1 MSVATAVFHPGFGE
15 RLRQARTALGLTPA
29 EVAAKLK
36 LGSRQIEALEA
47 EDLAQLPGDV
57 FTRGFVRNYARL
69 VKIDPEQLIV
79 PIDINATIAETITA
93 PSEGVS
99 FASPGLRRW
108 VLLPLLALSFFVLMV
123 ALLYYWLRQGED
135 ALVAAP
141 ADPAS
146 AQVAPAETITPVP
159 PAAITPEPLA
169 PADSLP
175 SAPVGM
181 TSLDAPPATASQ
193 PPVAAPLPTP
203 AAVPTPAPTPIAPPR
218 TGQPAATVTPAAAVS
233 APAVARPAAAAVA
246 ASVVPRPVPAAVTTP
261 GVARPAAAAV
271 ATPAVTA
278 PVAPVAGNGHT
289 LRFTPG
295 LDAWIQV
302 VDGKGKRYSRL
313 VPAGS
318 AEVFSGEPPFRLV
331 VGEAAQV
338 KLTYD
343 GHSIDLAPYIGQKV
357 ARLTLE

>member
-15 RLRQARTALGLTPA
+15 KLRQARTALGLTPA
-29 EVAAKLK
+29 DVAAKLK
-36 LGSRQIEALEA
+36 LGPRQIEALEA
-47 EDLAQLPGDV
+47 EDLAHLPGDV
-57 FTRGFVRNYARL
+57 FSRGFVRNYARL
-69 VKIDPEQLIV
+69 VKIDPDQLIV
-79 PIDINATIAETITA
+79 PIDINATIADTITA

-141 ADPAS
+141 TDPAS
-146 AQVAPAETITPVP
+146 LQMAPVESTALPVP
-159 PAAITPEPLA
+159 APVSQEPLA
-169 PADSLP
+169 PADALP
-175 SAPVGM
+175 SAPIGM
-181 TSLDAPPATASQ
+181 TSMEAQ
-193 PPVAAPLPTP
+193 PPVSPPPAPATTPVAPMAVAPMPVAPVPAAPMTVAPVKATP
-203 AAVPTPAPTPIAPPR
+203 VPLRAPQPAPTHA
-218 TGQPAATVTPAAAVS
+218 PAAVTPAA
-233 APAVARPAAAAVA
+233 PAAALPRSA
-246 ASVVPRPVPAAVTTP
+246 APAI
-261 GVARPAAAAV
+261 
-271 ATPAVTA
+271 PAVTA
-278 PVAPVAGNGHT
+278 PVAVNGHT

-302 VDGKGKRYSRL
+302 VDGKGKRYSKL

-318 AEVFSGEPPFRLV
+318 AEVFAGEPPFRLV

-343 GHSIDLAPYIGQKV
+343 GHSIDLTPYIGQKV

>member
-15 RLRQARTALGLTPA
+15 KLRQARTTLGLTPA
-29 EVAAKLK
+29 DVAAKLK
-36 LGSRQIEALEA
+36 LGPRQIEALES

-69 VKIDPEQLIV
+69 VKIDPELLIV
-79 PIDINATIAETITA
+79 PIDINAAIADTITA

-123 ALLYYWLRQGED
+123 ALLYYWLRQGEA
-135 ALVAAP
+135 ALVTTPIESAATQAAP
-141 ADPAS
+141 AES
-146 AQVAPAETITPVP
+146 IMSVPVP
-159 PAAITPEPLA
+159 TAATQESLA
-169 PADSLP
+169 PADALP
-175 SAPVGM
+175 SAPTGM
-181 TSLDAPPATASQ
+181 PPMKTPPPA
-193 PPVAAPLPTP
+193 AA
-203 AAVPTPAPTPIAPPR
+203 
-218 TGQPAATVTPAAAVS
+218 PAAAVPAPLALPRPALPEPPSPPATVTSPSVPS
-233 APAVARPAAAAVA
+233 APAAAAPA
-246 ASVVPRPVPAAVTTP
+246 AS
-261 GVARPAAAAV
+261 
-271 ATPAVTA
+271 TPAV
-278 PVAPVAGNGHT
+278 PVAGSRHT

-318 AEVFSGEPPFRLV
+318 AEIFVGEPPFRLV

-343 GHSIDLAPYIGQKV
+343 GHSIDLTPYIGQKV

>member
-15 RLRQARTALGLTPA
+15 KLRQARMTLGLTPA
-29 EVAAKLK
+29 DVAAKLK
-36 LGSRQIEALEA
+36 LGPRQIEALEA

-79 PIDINATIAETITA
+79 PIDINAAIAETITA
-93 PSEGVS
+93 PSEGVI

-108 VLLPLLALSFFVLMV
+108 VLLPLLALSFFVVMV
-123 ALLYYWLRQGED
+123 AVLYYWLRQGED
-135 ALVAAP
+135 ALIAAP
-141 ADPAS
+141 AESAS
-146 AQVAPAETITPVP
+146 AQTAPAESIMSVPVP
-159 PAAITPEPLA
+159 TAAPQESLA
-169 PADSLP
+169 PADALP
-175 SAPVGM
+175 SSPGGM
-181 TSLDAPPATASQ
+181 TTLEMPPAT
-193 PPVAAPLPTP
+193 PTQ
-203 AAVPTPAPTPIAPPR
+203 APAPTPLPPPAAAPVSTVPAPVAPPR
-218 TGQPAATVTPAAAVS
+218 TALPGSPAAIAAA
-233 APAVARPAAAAVA
+233 
-246 ASVVPRPVPAAVTTP
+246 PVPAAVSRP
-261 GVARPAAAAV
+261 PVPAAPAA
-271 ATPAVTA
+271 PAVSA
-278 PVAPVAGNGHT
+278 AGNGHT

-318 AEVFSGEPPFRLV
+318 AETFTGEPPFRLV

-343 GHSIDLAPYIGQKV
+343 GHNIDLTPYIGQKV